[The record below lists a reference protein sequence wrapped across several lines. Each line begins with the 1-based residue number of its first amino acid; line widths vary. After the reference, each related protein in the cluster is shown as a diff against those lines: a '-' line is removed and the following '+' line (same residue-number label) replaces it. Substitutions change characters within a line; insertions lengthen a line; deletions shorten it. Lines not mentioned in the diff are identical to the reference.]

1 VLAAGDQFFVPEPGK
16 AGPAQISQI
25 RLPTV
30 TSSPDQIVL
39 RVKVNLRQH
48 IPLHIFIHGKVD
60 KPLHRTHKTENVK
73 GALCRII
80 SIPKGHNVSPG
91 YRHHVPLII
100 FQCLCSDLLKW
111 LFVEFVNVILFSFIG
126 ALVQFHIL
134 DISVFD
140 ATVDLE
146 RAKVIRSGQLVP
158 NEINFDKGN
167 PIVSFEQM
175 NLAHLQAD
183 LDSVFVVKHVQNLR
197 SERMGPGPRQ
207 MEAEKIRFVLECRLA
222 NVQQELYDLDAA
234 GHALFLLLFVDA
246 DFPRWLDVRTFI
258 MQHQLMR
265 FRDFSPHL
273 DRRIQ
278 RKTKRFYGVLRPV
291 DQRQTLLVKITNDDV
306 QSTDVGLGSA
316 VFVGIPIHVRLRL

>member
-1 VLAAGDQFFVPEPGK
+1 MYL
-16 AGPAQISQI
+16 
-25 RLPTV
+25 
-30 TSSPDQIVL
+30 SS
-39 RVKVNLRQH
+39 
-48 IPLHIFIHGKVD
+48 
-60 KPLHRTHKTENVK
+60 
-73 GALCRII
+73 
-80 SIPKGHNVSPG
+80 
-91 YRHHVPLII
+91 
-100 FQCLCSDLLKW
+100 
-111 LFVEFVNVILFSFIG
+111 FVNVILFPFIG

-140 ATVDLE
+140 STVDLE
-146 RAKVIRSGQLVP
+146 RAKIIRSGQLIP

-167 PIVSFEQM
+167 PIISFEQM

-197 SERMGPGPRQ
+197 SKRMGPGPRQ
-207 MEAEKIRFVLECRLA
+207 VEAEKIGFVLECRLA

-234 GHALFLLLFVDA
+234 GHALFFLLFVDA

-278 RKTKRFYGVLRPV
+278 RKTKRFDGVLRPV

-306 QSTDVGLGSA
+306 QSTDLGLGSA
-316 VFVGIPIHVRLRL
+316 VFGGIPIHVRLRL